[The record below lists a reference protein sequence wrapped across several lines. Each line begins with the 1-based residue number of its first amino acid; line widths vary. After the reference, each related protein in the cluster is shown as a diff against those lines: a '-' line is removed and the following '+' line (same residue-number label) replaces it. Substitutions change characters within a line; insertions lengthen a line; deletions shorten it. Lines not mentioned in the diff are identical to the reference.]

1 MEGKQG
7 VFVFKL
13 KEKDR
18 ENFTPGFVARK
29 SVFCFENRLVCLGSN
44 ISNNNK
50 EYPTE
55 TTLFQLALKRNS
67 EPILLGSDTIVGLPI
82 EKTISEK
89 SSVLLSDTKGNYYR
103 IAAGQDLRILRQKQ
117 KSRDNKQKSETEGK
131 FVTAYLNHGV
141 SPDNA
146 EYEYMVLVQPTPDQA
161 KEIASE
167 EGLPYQILR
176 KDHYAHI
183 VKDIPSG
190 TVCLKLWTI

>member
-117 KSRDNKQKSETEGK
+117 KI
-131 FVTAYLNHGV
+131 
-141 SPDNA
+141 
-146 EYEYMVLVQPTPDQA
+146 VQ
-161 KEIASE
+161 
-167 EGLPYQILR
+167 LIL
-176 KDHYAHI
+176 
-183 VKDIPSG
+183 
-190 TVCLKLWTI
+190 

>member
-1 MEGKQG
+1 M
-7 VFVFKL
+7 
-13 KEKDR
+13 
-18 ENFTPGFVARK
+18 
-29 SVFCFENRLVCLGSN
+29 VCLGSN

-82 EKTISEK
+82 EKTVSKK

-146 EYEYMVLVQPTPDQA
+146 EYRVYG
-161 KEIASE
+161 I
-167 EGLPYQILR
+167 
-176 KDHYAHI
+176 
-183 VKDIPSG
+183 G
-190 TVCLKLWTI
+190 TADS

>member
-1 MEGKQG
+1 MERSEENFSEASSLEGKQG

-103 IAAGQDLRILRQKQ
+103 IAAGQNKNLGIT
-117 KSRDNKQKSETEGK
+117 SRSRKPK
-131 FVTAYLNHGV
+131 V
-141 SPDNA
+141 S
-146 EYEYMVLVQPTPDQA
+146 
-161 KEIASE
+161 S
-167 EGLPYQILR
+167 
-176 KDHYAHI
+176 
-183 VKDIPSG
+183 
-190 TVCLKLWTI
+190 